1 MFRVLICFKL
11 LYNVFVVIKLIYL
24 LGSLINKKIF
34 KLEINEND
42 NKIKVITMSINSEFI
57 TKFMK
62 TPQFLLIH
70 IVAKQIYTVKKFKN
84 MLY

>member
-34 KLEINEND
+34 KLDINEND
-42 NKIKVITMSINSEFI
+42 NKIKVIRIGSKEYISVTDLV
-57 TKFMK
+57 
-62 TPQFLLIH
+62 QF
-70 IVAKQIYTVKKFKN
+70 
-84 MLY
+84 

>member
-1 MFRVLICFKL
+1 MFRVLIFFKL

-42 NKIKVITMSINSEFI
+42 NKIKVIRIGSKEYISVTDLV
-57 TKFMK
+57 
-62 TPQFLLIH
+62 QF
-70 IVAKQIYTVKKFKN
+70 
-84 MLY
+84 

>member
-42 NKIKVITMSINSEFI
+42 NKIKVIRIGSKEYISVTDLV
-57 TKFMK
+57 
-62 TPQFLLIH
+62 QF
-70 IVAKQIYTVKKFKN
+70 
-84 MLY
+84 

>member
-24 LGSLINKKIF
+24 LGSLINKKIL

-42 NKIKVITMSINSEFI
+42 NKIKVIRIGSKEYISVTDLV
-57 TKFMK
+57 
-62 TPQFLLIH
+62 QF
-70 IVAKQIYTVKKFKN
+70 
-84 MLY
+84 